1 MPNSLKTN
9 KKHPDICS
17 SQNILVLGSKKML
30 REIINLLIAVISLLD
45 FFFFLVEGHTV
56 LNQET
61 FISFYSISPAFL
73 CEEFITNAGSLL
85 FQTVNLYCK

>member
-17 SQNILVLGSKKML
+17 SQNIVVLGSKKML

-45 FFFFLVEGHTV
+45 FFFFVEGHTV

-61 FISFYSISPAFL
+61 FISFYSIS
-73 CEEFITNAGSLL
+73 
-85 FQTVNLYCK
+85 

>member
-1 MPNSLKTN
+1 MPNSLRTN

-30 REIINLLIAVISLLD
+30 RERVNLLTAVIILLEL
-45 FFFFLVEGHTV
+45 FFVKEHTV

-61 FISFYSISPAFL
+61 FISF
-73 CEEFITNAGSLL
+73 
-85 FQTVNLYCK
+85 